1 MFDILNKT
9 PQNYRKYI
17 LDMLIVT
24 LGSWQ
29 AAGCED
35 EALEG
40 KITFLLSQIHPKRE
54 VALLA
59 LQMHISQEVAV

>member
-1 MFDILNKT
+1 MYDMLNKT
-9 PQNYRKYI
+9 PQNYREYV

-29 AAGCED
+29 AAGCQD

-40 KITFLLSQIHPKRE
+40 KITFLLSKIHPKRE
-54 VALLA
+54 IALLA